1 MSNQEEDKDMESLV
15 FPDSPQGTK
24 EMIAKLLEAQE
35 KKIRIETNRCQ
46 LEQEKIRLEQEKIS
60 YQKQLIEKQDKFV
73 KVVARIF
80 QLCSEIKLKL
90 ISLDPVVLDTTN
102 SLKVISHVLERLCA
116 TLICMNATDNENVCA
131 INEILTSLKDIK
143 YNNPNN
149 ITVVGSVKSDKDTN
163 IK

>member
-1 MSNQEEDKDMESLV
+1 MSNQDEDKDMESV
-15 FPDSPQGTK
+15 SFPESPQGTQ
-24 EMIAKLLEAQE
+24 EMISRLLAAQE

-46 LEQEKIRLEQEKIS
+46 LEQEKIRLEQEKIT
-60 YQKQLIEKQDKFV
+60 YQKQLIEKQEKFV
-73 KVVARIF
+73 KVVANIY

-90 ISLDPVVLDTTN
+90 FGLDPVVADTTN
-102 SLKVISHVLERLCA
+102 SLKVISHVLERLCT
-116 TLICMNATDNENVCA
+116 TLICMNSSDNENIAA
-131 INEILTSLKDIK
+131 INEILSSLKDIK